1 MITTL
6 RRATMIPVVV
16 LVEVVLVLTAPLSL
30 TVAGVVA
37 ACVRSSRPLR
47 TVLLVLAYASV
58 ELRVLRRI
66 LGGEPDWDA
75 LMPEVI
81 GTIYRAL
88 RRILDVRLVLEPGS
102 VDAGRPAAGN
112 PVIVLARHCGP
123 GDSLFIAWLI
133 EVHYRLRLHIVLK
146 ALLRLEPT
154 LDLAGDH
161 LPLCFIGHGG
171 RRARDEIGTLAAS
184 LSRGDAL
191 LLFPE
196 GGNFSRPR
204 WRRAVAGLSAAGAF
218 RAARRARWRTHTL
231 PPHRGGTVAA
241 LTNAPGA
248 DVLLLA
254 HTGFSDDG
262 RDRPWWRIPV
272 HRSVVVRTELVPAAE
287 VPREPDAAGTWLEHR
302 WAEVDAW
309 VSGHAT
315 AR

>member
-1 MITTL
+1 MTAL
-6 RRATMIPVVV
+6 RRAVMIPVVV
-16 LVEVVLVLTAPLSL
+16 LVEVFLLLTAPLSL
-30 TVAGVVA
+30 AVAGLTSVCA
-37 ACVRSSRPLR
+37 RSSRPLR
-47 TVLLVLAYASV
+47 TALLVLAYAGV

-75 LMPEVI
+75 LMSEVI
-81 GTIYRAL
+81 DTIYRTL
-88 RRILDVRLVLEPGS
+88 RLVLDVRLVLEAGS
-102 VDAGRPAAGN
+102 PAAGRPAAGN

-133 EVHYRLRLHIVLK
+133 AVHYRLRLHIVLK

-161 LPLCFIGHGG
+161 VPLCFVARRG
-171 RRARDEIGTLAAS
+171 RRARDDIGALAAS
-184 LSRGDAL
+184 LSHGDAL

-204 WRRAVAGLSAAGAF
+204 WRRAVAALFAGGALG
-218 RAARRARWRTHTL
+218 AARRARRRTHTL

-248 DVLLLA
+248 DVLLLT

-262 RDRPWWRIPV
+262 RDRPWWRLPV
-272 HRSVVVRTELVPAAE
+272 HRTVVVRTELIPAAQ
-287 VPREPDAAGTWLEHR
+287 VPREPEAAGSWLEHR

-309 VSGHAT
+309 VADHST